1 MTGRG
6 CHLSWALALGAVI
19 ALGGCASSQSGVN
32 NGDPRAELRTSSDQ
46 TEDQKRAQIRL
57 QLAMGYYGQRQL
69 EVALDEIKQALAADP
84 SSSDAYNLR
93 GLIYMD
99 MGETRLAEDNLL
111 RALKLAPRNP
121 DLANNYGWFLC
132 QNGRE
137 KEAISHFEAALANK
151 SYQSPAKAL
160 NNAGVCSLKLKDEA
174 AAERYFKQAFQYEP
188 SNPSVNAN
196 LAKIY
201 YNQRNDERAQFYIN
215 RATRSDM
222 LTAEIL
228 WTAIKIERR
237 QGQRNA
243 EAGLVTQ
250 LRRRYPDSPEYAAY
264 LRGAFDE

>member
-1 MTGRG
+1 VRGRAPR
-6 CHLSWALALGAVI
+6 LPWAI
-19 ALGGCASSQSGVN
+19 ALTIVLVLSGCAGVQTGA
-32 NGDPRAELRTSSDQ
+32 NGDGPQAELRTRSDQ
-46 TEDQKRAQIRL
+46 SEDQKRAQIRL
-57 QLAMGYYGQRQL
+57 QLAVGYYGQRQL
-69 EVALDEIKQALAADP
+69 EVALDEIKLALAADP
-84 SSSDAYNLR
+84 ASADAYNLR

-137 KEAISHFEAALANK
+137 KEALTYFETALTNK

-174 AAERYFKQAFQYEP
+174 AAERYLTQAFQYEP
-188 SNPSVNAN
+188 GNPSVNAN

-201 YNQRNDERAQFYIN
+201 FNQRNDERARFYIN
-215 RATRSDM
+215 RATKADV

-237 QGQRNA
+237 EGQRSA
-243 EAGLVTQ
+243 EASLVTQ
-250 LRRRYPDSPEYAAY
+250 LRRRYPNSPEYAAY